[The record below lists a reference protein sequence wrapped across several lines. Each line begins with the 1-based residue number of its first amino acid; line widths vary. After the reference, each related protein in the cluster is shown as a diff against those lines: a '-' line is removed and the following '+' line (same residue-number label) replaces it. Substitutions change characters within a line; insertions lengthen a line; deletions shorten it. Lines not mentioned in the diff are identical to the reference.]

1 MDGEEERGGLLRRWM
16 KETRALGNGQ
26 NVALRP
32 LWMSV
37 DVGGMWKSGV
47 GRRTLGRQRRRRS
60 RGVNGGTRSSTGQ
73 LQRRRSEFRQLSRA
87 HLFLKAPSLA

>member
-37 DVGGMWKSGV
+37 DVEGIRKNGG
-47 GRRTLGRQRRRRS
+47 GRQSLGRQRRK
-60 RGVNGGTRSSTGQ
+60 N
-73 LQRRRSEFRQLSRA
+73 L
-87 HLFLKAPSLA
+87 LKKKDKK